1 MPVITTNMGTYMALV
16 DVTDET
22 VQNVQDLATVW
33 GDLTGDIEALGG
45 ELIDA
50 YAILGEH
57 DYIVIFEA
65 DGRDKAFQTSVSIER
80 YGLDTQTMEIIPVDD
95 LGELVQD
102 I

>member
-1 MPVITTNMGTYMALV
+1 MGTYMALV

-22 VQNVQDLATVW
+22 VQNVQDLVTVW
-33 GDLTGDIEALGG
+33 SDLTGDIEALGG

-57 DYIVIFEA
+57 DFLIVFEA
-65 DGRDKAFQTSVSIER
+65 KDRDSAFQVSVSIER
-80 YGLDTQTMEIIPVDD
+80 YGLDTQTMEIISVED

>member
-1 MPVITTNMGTYMALV
+1 MGTYMALV

-22 VQNVQDLATVW
+22 VQNVQDLATIW
-33 GDLTGDIEALGG
+33 GDLNGDIEALGG
-45 ELIDA
+45 ELIEA

-57 DYIVIFEA
+57 DYLVVFEA
-65 DGRDKAFQTSVSIER
+65 DGRNGAFQTSVSIER
-80 YGLDTQTMEIIPVDD
+80 YGLDTQTMEIIPVEE

>member
-1 MPVITTNMGTYMALV
+1 MALV

-33 GDLTGDIEALGG
+33 GGLTGDIEALGG

>member
-1 MPVITTNMGTYMALV
+1 MGTYMALV

-33 GDLTGDIEALGG
+33 GDLTGDIETLGG
-45 ELIDA
+45 ELVDA

-57 DYIVIFEA
+57 DYLVIFEA
-65 DGRDKAFQTSVSIER
+65 EGRDEAFQTSVSIER
-80 YGLDTQTMEIIPVDD
+80 YGLDTQTMELIPVDD

>member
-1 MPVITTNMGTYMALV
+1 MGTYMALV

-45 ELIDA
+45 ELTDA
-50 YAILGEH
+50 YAILGKH
-57 DYIVIFEA
+57 DFLVVFEA
-65 DGRDKAFQTSVSIER
+65 EDRDAAFQTSVSIER
-80 YGLDTQTMEIIPVDD
+80 YGLDTQTMEIIPVDE
-95 LGELVQD
+95 LGGLVAD

>member
-1 MPVITTNMGTYMALV
+1 MGTYMALV

-33 GDLTGDIEALGG
+33 ADLTGDIETLGG
-45 ELIDA
+45 ELVDA

-57 DYIVIFEA
+57 DYLVIFEA
-65 DGRDKAFQTSVSIER
+65 DGRDEAFQTSVSIER
-80 YGLDTQTMEIIPVDD
+80 YGLDTQTMELIPVDD